1 MSACDMK
8 TYHLYTKLCL
18 YKAVCSSKSER
29 KWGKLSPV
37 MLEKFHQSVGMKTSA
52 PPDVCI
58 IHSKHCD
65 HALKLTFKL
74 RPGYW
79 R

>member
-1 MSACDMK
+1 MK

-18 YKAVCSSKSER
+18 YKAVSNSKSET

-52 PPDVCI
+52 PPMFILYMVSI
-58 IHSKHCD
+58 VIV
-65 HALKLTFKL
+65 L
-74 RPGYW
+74 
-79 R
+79 